1 VNTRVSTDMVMSSTL
16 SNINSSQVAM
26 DRTQA
31 ELSSGRTIL
40 EPSDNPYGAS
50 EVINLQ
56 STLDG
61 LTTYEKS
68 AQDGVSW
75 LNTASGAMASINE
88 VSQRVR
94 ELLVQAS
101 NGINNQSDREDIAD
115 EVQQIAE
122 TVKQDADAQY
132 AGQYVFSGTA
142 TGTSPYKGGEGEDTF
157 QGNTGTITRAVGPS
171 ASVTIS
177 VALSSVLGN
186 GQAGGGDG
194 KLLDTLRTIVKNLR
208 EGTPASVEALSGS
221 DLKAL
226 DTNLEALANV
236 QADAGATT
244 DQLSTALARVQD
256 LQTTTTAQLSNVQD
270 ANIAQ
275 VAVEFSNEQSAYDAA
290 LRAGASIVQES
301 LLEFLH

>member
-1 VNTRVSTDMVMSSTL
+1 MSTRVTTEMVIGSTL
-16 SNINSSQVAM
+16 ADINNTQLAM
-26 DRTQA
+26 DRTQG

-40 EPSDNPYGAS
+40 EPSDNPFGAS
-50 EVINLQ
+50 QVITLQ
-56 STLDG
+56 SSLDG

-68 AQDGVSW
+68 AQSGISW
-75 LNTASGAMASINE
+75 LNTASGALSNINE

-94 ELLVQAS
+94 ELVVQAA
-101 NGINNQSDREDIAD
+101 NGINNKADLENIAD

-122 TVKQDADAQY
+122 TVKQDADTQY

-142 TGTSPYKGGEGEDTF
+142 TATAPYQQGEGKDAY
-157 QGNTGTITRAVGPS
+157 QGNEGTIARAIGPGS
-171 ASVTIS
+171 TVNIS
-177 VALSSVLGN
+177 VPLSSVLGN
-186 GQAGGGDG
+186 GQGSGDG
-194 KLLDTLRTIVKNLR
+194 KLLDTLRTIVQNLR
-208 EGTPASVEALSGS
+208 EGTPAAVEAVSGA

-226 DTNLEALANV
+226 DTNLEGLANV

-244 DQLSTALARVQD
+244 DQLNTAVTRVQD
-256 LQTTTTAQLSNVQD
+256 LQTTTTEQLSNVQD